1 MSSTAEPV
9 QNRRSIAATAPL
21 GSRTRTAPSARRVDV
36 ASSRACGRDQSSQR
50 PGSSLTWAGVRIDS
64 SDCVLR
70 KYRSAGSN
78 KPLRAPRSSPSREGL
93 NAVPT
98 KKPYSPSTVRY
109 GTFNVQVRHGVQR
122 ELCQSQTDLEESRR
136 GTPRSSA
143 RLTPIVSR
151 DWHAAG
157 TRDRRSEHATSADGT
172 LLHTPR
178 R

>member
-36 ASSRACGRDQSSQR
+36 ASSRAFGRDQSSQS

-78 KPLRAPRSSPSREGL
+78 KPLRAPRSSRSREGL

-109 GTFNVQVRHGVQR
+109 GTFNVQVSAWSPERTLSISDRPGGV
-122 ELCQSQTDLEESRR
+122 EE
-136 GTPRSSA
+136 GHAEKLRSPHA
-143 RLTPIVSR
+143 DRL
-151 DWHAAG
+151 
-157 TRDRRSEHATSADGT
+157 
-172 LLHTPR
+172 
-178 R
+178 